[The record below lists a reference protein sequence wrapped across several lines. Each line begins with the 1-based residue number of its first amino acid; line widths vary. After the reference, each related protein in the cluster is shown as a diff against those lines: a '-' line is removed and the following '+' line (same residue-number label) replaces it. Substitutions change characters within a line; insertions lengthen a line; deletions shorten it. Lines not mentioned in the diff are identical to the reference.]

1 MTHLYLKSVKVHSS
15 QRVGYLT
22 TNTSFHIC
30 PQRAKRISAMY
41 LCIKLF
47 LTPCIAVYFCAF
59 VCVVV
64 NVLSVRGTANPP
76 GRCCLY
82 KHRMW
87 WRSAGEPGGEV
98 GRHGPAPVHA
108 HRHTATEAGSS
119 KSYHRPPPSTR
130 LPPSPGD
137 ARTHTGADTQE
148 EGAAS
153 AALIKTVAA
162 YLCLLLTV
170 L

>member
-1 MTHLYLKSVKVHSS
+1 MTFFSSFCRKKKELKARTQRYFKGYGLMPSLNYENEPFRCCCAVEMTHLYLKSVKVHSR
-15 QRVGYLT
+15 QRVGYST

-47 LTPCIAVYFCAF
+47 LTPRVAVYFCAF

-64 NVLSVRGTANPP
+64 NALSVRGTANPP

-98 GRHGPAPVHA
+98 GRHGPAPAHA

-119 KSYHRPPPSTR
+119 KS
-130 LPPSPGD
+130 
-137 ARTHTGADTQE
+137 
-148 EGAAS
+148 
-153 AALIKTVAA
+153 
-162 YLCLLLTV
+162 
-170 L
+170 